1 MCYNVRCDFDKS
13 RRAELIE
20 SIKCIKNLGP
30 FKSVRDVKLAQTT
43 LIFAENGRGKTMLS
57 EAFRSLATG
66 QPDLVAGR
74 ARVGDDGG
82 EPLIVL
88 GQTGDSKVL
97 RWEEGVWHDDKLKI
111 AVFNDGFV
119 DANVCS
125 GLEVAPSHLQG
136 LHSVAVGEEGVR
148 KALLYRQAGAEVTD
162 ARRAMEEAAQGIQ
175 KRIGN
180 GFKVDEFVARK
191 PCPNIDDK
199 ISKNEAA
206 LKAATNAARIRQRS
220 KLKPLPTPRVDLET
234 IRSTLSRSIDDMAAD
249 VSLKVNTHL
258 SKLWDGAES
267 WVNVGWSN
275 AGSHDACPYC
285 GQSLA
290 NSQLVDLFQ
299 HYFGER
305 YQDAK
310 NEIENALR
318 DFKLANDGS
327 SRPDLVA
334 ITNRNLELLDEWESD
349 GLKASQRTEFD
360 AEAAA
365 ATWQELTDGVV
376 RSLERKV
383 DAPLESVKFDQRTL
397 EIVDGF
403 HVRVSAIKA
412 ENNHIAAVNAEIE
425 RLVAETEHGDVEEL
439 EQKARRL
446 QCRKLRGEPE
456 FEELCANYNVARTEL
471 EKAQRSRDHRR
482 KEMSQHNESAF
493 RRYGAAINHHLGRF
507 NVGFRIDE
515 LKGVSPGGVVTSQ
528 FGIVINNED
537 VKLNSPNQS
546 ASFRNTLSGGDRT
559 ALALAFFFAS
569 LDQRPAPE
577 REETVVVIDDP
588 LSSLDEGR
596 RSKTVATVGRYP
608 NDFAQLIMLSHDKR
622 FLCQFGRRLRNR
634 GGVVGLTVDY
644 EGDGSTIGDWNL
656 EEACRRDEEARGM
669 RMQRFVNGCERASPL
684 LYRDIRLHIENYL
697 MLAFPSEFAA
707 SSGVGDFLGHHERD
721 NGLYKANPLLSSARV
736 EELRDLYDYSSDELH
751 WNIVSESDENE
762 LRSYVRQ
769 TLEFCRGESLDP
781 VTAPD

>member
-1 MCYNVRCDFDKS
+1 M
-13 RRAELIE
+13 IE

-57 EAFRSLATG
+57 EMFRSLATDK
-66 QPDLVAGR
+66 PDLVAGR

-125 GLEVAPSHLQG
+125 GLEVDPSHLQG

-180 GFKVDEFVARK
+180 GFKVDEFVACK

-318 DFKLANDGS
+318 DFKLANDGA

-365 ATWQELTDGVV
+365 ATWQELTDRVV

-471 EKAQRSRDHRR
+471 EKAQRSRDHRQ

-569 LDQRPAPE
+569 LDQR
-577 REETVVVIDDP
+577 RDLCETVVVIDDP
-588 LSSLDEGR
+588 LSSLDAGR
-596 RSKTVATVGRYP
+596 RDRTVSAIGRYACKV
-608 NDFAQLIMLSHDKR
+608 NQLIALSHDKS
-622 FLCQFGRRLRNR
+622 FLCEFRQKLRNTAQVTGLSVR
-634 GGVVGLTVDY
+634 YGGKVSNVGEWDLAEV
-644 EGDGSTIGDWNL
+644 
-656 EEACRRDEEARGM
+656 CRRDEEARGIRM
-669 RMQRFVNGCERASPL
+669 RRFINGEEPATPL
-684 LYRDIRLHIENYL
+684 LYRDIRYHIENYL
-697 MLAFPSEFAA
+697 TIAFPGEFIAG
-707 SSGVGDFLGHHERD
+707 SSIGDFLSIHQCEDQSYGATPLGSIERVEDLRELHE
-721 NGLYKANPLLSSARV
+721 YSSAR
-736 EELRDLYDYSSDELH
+736 SH
-751 WNIVSESDENE
+751 WNNVPDSQENE
-762 LRSYVRQ
+762 LRSFVCQ
-769 TLEFCRGESLDP
+769 TLEFCRGRTRNQTSQSD
-781 VTAPD
+781 